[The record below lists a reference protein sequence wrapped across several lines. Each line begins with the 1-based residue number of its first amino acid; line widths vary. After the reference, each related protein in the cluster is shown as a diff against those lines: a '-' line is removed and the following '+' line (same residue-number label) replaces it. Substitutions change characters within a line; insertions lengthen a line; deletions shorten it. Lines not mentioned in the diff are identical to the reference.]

1 MSTRI
6 SSKVT
11 EDGEVGARGA
21 DSDSG
26 GDKRKQNLD
35 AESSGGEEERK
46 KFIDKAIRDNAEF
59 VRLNKKP
66 LQFGIEELSQ
76 YNGHAGDVIDYC

>member
-11 EDGEVGARGA
+11 EDGEVGARGL

-26 GDKRKQNLD
+26 DDKQKQKLA
-35 AESSGGEEERK
+35 AESSGGEEERE
-46 KFIDKAIRDNAEF
+46 KAIRDNAEF
-59 VRLNKKP
+59 ARLNKKP
-66 LQFGIEELSQ
+66 L
-76 YNGHAGDVIDYC
+76 

>member
-11 EDGEVGARGA
+11 EDGEVGARGL

-26 GDKRKQNLD
+26 DDKEKQKLE
-35 AESSGGEEERK
+35 AESSGGEEERE
-46 KFIDKAIRDNAEF
+46 KAIRDNAEF
-59 VRLNKKP
+59 ARLNKKP
-66 LQFGIEELSQ
+66 L
-76 YNGHAGDVIDYC
+76 

>member
-11 EDGEVGARGA
+11 EDGEVGARGL

-26 GDKRKQNLD
+26 DDKQKRKLA
-35 AESSGGEEERK
+35 AESSGGEEERE
-46 KFIDKAIRDNAEF
+46 KAIRDNAEF
-59 VRLNKKP
+59 ARLNKKP
-66 LQFGIEELSQ
+66 L
-76 YNGHAGDVIDYC
+76 

>member
-11 EDGEVGARGA
+11 EDGEGLAREL

-26 GDKRKQNLD
+26 KDMKEKDEQD
-35 AESSGGEEERK
+35 ADSSGGEEERN
-46 KFIDKAIRDNAEF
+46 KAIRDNAEF